1 MVSPGHSFECL
12 AVAGDYI
19 QNGAKPKQKAG
30 AKSRITMK
38 YFPNP
43 TGFAP
48 ECGFAALV
56 PQRGTVLPRGTPEMI
71 RSEQS
76 HADRTGEVVDIA
88 ARRTHGPRNLQRDD
102 TWRAGRSS

>member
-12 AVAGDYI
+12 AIVSDYI

-38 YFPNP
+38 YFPYP

-48 ECGFAALV
+48 ECGFTAPV
-56 PQRGTVLPRGTPEMI
+56 PQRGMVLPRGTPEMI
-71 RSEQS
+71 R
-76 HADRTGEVVDIA
+76 R
-88 ARRTHGPRNLQRDD
+88 
-102 TWRAGRSS
+102 